1 MEEKFTEE
9 NIEETV
15 ENEVNDETTPS
26 TCGCHPSKDGNLK
39 DSPEQQ
45 AAEAN
50 DKLLRLMAEFDNF
63 KKRSVKEREDLFTF
77 VVCDVING
85 FLPILDNLDRAI
97 VASDPPV
104 SLDGCHPSKEGNKD
118 NAFFEGVKLV
128 QKQFVDTLT
137 TIGVEEINSVGEEF
151 NPELHNAVMH
161 VEDSE
166 VGANIVV
173 EEFMKGYT
181 YKGRVI
187 RHSMVK
193 SAN

>member
-9 NIEETV
+9 NGQITEEIAEETSEAV
-15 ENEVNDETTPS
+15 EIT
-26 TCGCHPSKDGNLK
+26 
-39 DSPEQQ
+39 PEQELQ
-45 AAEAN
+45 NAN

-97 VASDPPV
+97 VASAETEEKGL
-104 SLDGCHPSKEGNKD
+104 LD
-118 NAFFEGVKLV
+118 GVKLV
-128 QKQFVDTLT
+128 QKQFIDTLT
-137 TIGVEEINSVGEEF
+137 AIGVEEIKSVGEAF
-151 NPELHNAVMH
+151 DPELHNAVMH

-166 VGANIVV
+166 VGENIVV
-173 EEFMKGYT
+173 EEFMKGYSF
-181 YKGRVI
+181 KGRVI